1 MKPLATDELLE
12 LWDTTSGKSM
22 LEKSLRLLSKVYST
36 DNIDQVARLSI
47 GERDARLLEVR
58 ECLFG
63 KTLRNKAYCQKCSE
77 TIEWESDSSTLHL
90 QDFRENLCRK
100 KLELV
105 QDDYYI
111 KFRLLNSADLSN
123 LTSID
128 YLTEDSYK
136 KAISKCILSATK
148 DNQEYDIKN
157 LPESVWEA
165 LNDRMSEEDPQ
176 ADIRMQFVCP
186 NCNHSW
192 EMNFDIGSYLWSEIN
207 VWAKKILEEVYLLA
221 GFFRWSE
228 KDILNMS
235 SNRRRLYID
244 MIRR

>member
-1 MKPLATDELLE
+1 LKPLATDELLE

-47 GERDARLLEVR
+47 GERDARLLEIR
-58 ECLFG
+58 EWLFG
-63 KTLRNKAYCQKCSE
+63 KTLRNKANCQNCSE
-77 TIEWESDSSTLHL
+77 TIEWESNSNAMHL
-90 QDFRENLCRK
+90 QDFPEYFSLKNHE
-100 KLELV
+100 LEK
-105 QDDYYI
+105 DSYYI
-111 KFRLLNSADLSN
+111 KFRLLNSADLLN
-123 LTSID
+123 LTSIEH
-128 YLTEDSYK
+128 LTENSYK
-136 KAISKCILSATK
+136 KVISKCILSATK
-148 DNQEYDIKN
+148 DNQEYDINN

-176 ADIRMQFVCP
+176 ADIRMQLVCP

-244 MIRR
+244 MIRQ

>member
-1 MKPLATDELLE
+1 LKPLATHELLE

-22 LEKSLRLLSKVYST
+22 LEKSLRLLCNAYCI
-36 DNIDQVARLSI
+36 DNIGDVARLSI

-58 ECLFG
+58 EWLFG
-63 KTLRNKAYCQKCSE
+63 KTLRNKASCQKCSE

-90 QDFRENLCRK
+90 QDFAQNLSMK

-105 QDDYYI
+105 KESYYI
-111 KFRLLNSADLSN
+111 KFRLLNSADL
-123 LTSID
+123 LKVTSSDIH
-128 YLTEDSYK
+128 ENSYK
-136 KAISKCILSATK
+136 KVISKCILSVTK
-148 DNQEYDIKN
+148 DNEEYNANN

-176 ADIRMQFVCP
+176 ADIRMQLVCP

-192 EMNFDIGSYLWSEIN
+192 EMYFDIASYLWSEIN

-221 GFFRWSE
+221 RFFSWSE

-235 SNRRRLYID
+235 PYRRRLYIE
-244 MIRR
+244 MIQK